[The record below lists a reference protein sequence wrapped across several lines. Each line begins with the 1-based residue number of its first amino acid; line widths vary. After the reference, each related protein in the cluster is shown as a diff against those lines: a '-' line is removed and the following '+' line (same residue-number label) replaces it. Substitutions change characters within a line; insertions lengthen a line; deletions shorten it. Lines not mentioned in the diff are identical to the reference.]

1 MKNYITI
8 VIRNLRRNPVFG
20 VIVIG
25 GFSLSLA
32 ISLLLASF
40 LFNEYSV
47 DKGFSNLVNIYRLVT
62 EKEITTVKGELAV
75 DLKNNYPGIER
86 ICRYDNGSSD
96 LIYNKTPFEINHLV
110 KTDNDFFE
118 IFSVNLIQGNRE
130 NPVPDNSSISISSS
144 LAKTIFGIENPIGQ
158 IINIQHTKDFTVTS
172 VFEAPDSH
180 SSLQAEAIISWENVK
195 IYGGEWRDG
204 IFYSRLM
211 LLLNKNADPIK
222 LGNEISAKYSKDHYA
237 KLPFKLLPFRESYM
251 SRLTNN
257 QSSQTLHA
265 NLNTIRLFSIVTFL
279 ILLISVL
286 NIVILYTSG
295 HLSRIKEIAVKKA
308 SGAARWQI
316 FTQFIFESVFV
327 SLISFVIAVAL
338 AYVLKFPF
346 SSLIQKDFSLFT
358 ALQFPNILYVL
369 TGVILS
375 GILAGFYPAVIISV
389 FKPVEI
395 FGNSIKKGNI
405 QIKSGLSVIQYFISI
420 VLIVSLI
427 VMTRQN
433 NFLKN
438 KDIGF
443 SKEQLIQVKV
453 PWEVKDKLPL
463 IKEKLKNNPF
473 IIAGTISHGIPGN
486 VSLWNL
492 WNEPR
497 EKYNFQGSLPSFTV
511 DADFFKV
518 FDADFIQGRSFEP
531 GDWNKSVI
539 INETAFKLIGE
550 KFIDD
555 LYLNGIPT
563 PDQAFGNGKDNQF
576 KPLKVI
582 GVIKDIN
589 VEKLNQPVAPTVF
602 QCTDYFGVSYLT
614 FRVLPGN
621 YPDVVKNIRDAW
633 NEFCPDFVFNYRF
646 YDEWINSLYTE
657 EQNTASVI
665 RIFALLSIILSCM
678 GTFGII
684 HFVIRRRIKEIGIR
698 KVNGARVVTIIGIL
712 NLSTLK
718 WIGLSFCAGVP
729 VAWFLMQKYLNGFAY
744 KIDLS
749 WWIFVLAGIIVL
761 AIALLTVSWQSWRAA
776 TRNPVE
782 ALRYE

>member
-1 MKNYITI
+1 
-8 VIRNLRRNPVFG
+8 
-20 VIVIG
+20 
-25 GFSLSLA
+25 
-32 ISLLLASF
+32 
-40 LFNEYSV
+40 
-47 DKGFSNLVNIYRLVT
+47 
-62 EKEITTVKGELAV
+62 
-75 DLKNNYPGIER
+75 
-86 ICRYDNGSSD
+86 
-96 LIYNKTPFEINHLV
+96 
-110 KTDNDFFE
+110 
-118 IFSVNLIQGNRE
+118 
-130 NPVPDNSSISISSS
+130 
-144 LAKTIFGIENPIGQ
+144 
-158 IINIQHTKDFTVTS
+158 
-172 VFEAPDSH
+172 
-180 SSLQAEAIISWENVK
+180 
-195 IYGGEWRDG
+195 
-204 IFYSRLM
+204 
-211 LLLNKNADPIK
+211 
-222 LGNEISAKYSKDHYA
+222 
-237 KLPFKLLPFRESYM
+237 
-251 SRLTNN
+251 
-257 QSSQTLHA
+257 
-265 NLNTIRLFSIVTFL
+265 
-279 ILLISVL
+279 
-286 NIVILYTSG
+286 
-295 HLSRIKEIAVKKA
+295 
-308 SGAARWQI
+308 
-316 FTQFIFESVFV
+316 
-327 SLISFVIAVAL
+327 
-338 AYVLKFPF
+338 
-346 SSLIQKDFSLFT
+346 
-358 ALQFPNILYVL
+358 
-369 TGVILS
+369 
-375 GILAGFYPAVIISV
+375 
-389 FKPVEI
+389 
-395 FGNSIKKGNI
+395 
-405 QIKSGLSVIQYFISI
+405 
-420 VLIVSLI
+420 
-427 VMTRQN
+427 MTRQN